1 MKRFFTFLVTSALIA
16 AFCIA
21 GFAES
26 INSAR
31 AVACPGCDRGGLVT
45 VKCGERSE
53 VKYERC
59 SHGKICADK
68 YELIYYVYC
77 LRCSNNC
84 GYSEPSYER
93 LVNRKLIECGG
104 I

>member
-31 AVACPGCDRGGLVT
+31 GGLVT

-59 SHGKICADK
+59 SHGKIGADK

>member
-59 SHGKICADK
+59 SHGKIGADHPRRGLCQHRHALDLLCVLF
-68 YELIYYVYC
+68 E
-77 LRCSNNC
+77 
-84 GYSEPSYER
+84 GF
-93 LVNRKLIECGG
+93 
-104 I
+104 

>member
-1 MKRFFTFLVTSALIA
+1 MKRFFYLLSHKRLNCSILY
-16 AFCIA
+16 C

-26 INSAR
+26 INSPR

-59 SHGKICADK
+59 SHGKIGADK

-93 LVNRKLIECGG
+93 LVNRKLIKCGG

>member
-1 MKRFFTFLVTSALIA
+1 MKRFVALVATIALIA
-16 AFCIA
+16 TFCIA

-26 INSAR
+26 AISTY

-53 VKYERC
+53 VLYKRC
-59 SHGKICADK
+59 SHGKIGADE
-68 YELIYYVYC
+68 YNVIYYVYC

-84 GYSEPSYER
+84 GYSEPTYEKK
-93 LVNRKLIECGG
+93 VNTVFVKCGG